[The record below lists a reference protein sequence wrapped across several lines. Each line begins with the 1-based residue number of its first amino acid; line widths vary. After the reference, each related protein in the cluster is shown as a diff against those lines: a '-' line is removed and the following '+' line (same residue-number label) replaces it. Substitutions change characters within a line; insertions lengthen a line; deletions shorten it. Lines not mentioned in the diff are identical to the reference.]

1 MTTKPTAS
9 STTTTT
15 TEIIEQN
22 EIDEEDILTDSD
34 DFIENDPYL
43 KPDSTESEEIPA
55 ITSRIDRLPFDDSSF
70 DRYNDYDRGELIEL
84 LEDQESGNRLLRV
97 LNERNMSL
105 EEFLEQRKRGSS
117 DLHLAMLAENKT
129 TENLPVGIFNDKLDI
144 VTAFENFPHF
154 NLVDLKSIRP
164 DDIKTDSQGS
174 SYFTSIIDI
183 EPTEILGQ
191 GDKRLS
197 GNPTMRKFYLFLTK
211 DGQLL

>member
-1 MTTKPTAS
+1 MR
-9 STTTTT
+9 
-15 TEIIEQN
+15 
-22 EIDEEDILTDSD
+22 
-34 DFIENDPYL
+34 
-43 KPDSTESEEIPA
+43 PDSIESEEVAA

-70 DRYNDYDRGELIEL
+70 DRYNDYDREELIGL
-84 LEDQESGNRLLRV
+84 LEDQESGNRLLKV

-117 DLHLAMLAENKT
+117 DLHLAMLAENRT
-129 TENLPVGIFNDKLDI
+129 TENLPVGIFDDKLDI

-164 DDIKTDSQGS
+164 SDIKTDSQGS

-191 GDKRLS
+191 GQGDKRLT
-197 GNPTMRKFYLFLTK
+197 GTPTMRKLFVI
-211 DGQLL
+211 

>member
-1 MTTKPTAS
+1 M
-9 STTTTT
+9 
-15 TEIIEQN
+15 N
-22 EIDEEDILTDSD
+22 D
-34 DFIENDPYL
+34 DFIEDEPYL
-43 KPDSTESEEIPA
+43 KPDSSESEEVPS
-55 ITSRIDRLPFDDSSF
+55 ITSRIDRLNFDDSSF

-84 LEDQESGNRLLRV
+84 LEDQESGNRFLKV

-129 TENLPVGIFNDKLDI
+129 ENLPVGIFDDKLDI

-164 DDIKTDSQGS
+164 SDIKTDSQGS

-183 EPTEILGQ
+183 EPTEILAQ

-197 GNPTMRKFYLFLTK
+197 GNPTMRKLSLSVTTFL
-211 DGQLL
+211 